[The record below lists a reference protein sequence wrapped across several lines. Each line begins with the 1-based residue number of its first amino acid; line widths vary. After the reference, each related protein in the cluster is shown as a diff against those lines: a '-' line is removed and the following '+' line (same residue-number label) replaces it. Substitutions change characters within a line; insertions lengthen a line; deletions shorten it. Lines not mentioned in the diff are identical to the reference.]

1 MKKII
6 LIFATFL
13 IVACQQP
20 MDNNT
25 VGIVKM
31 DDEKSQK
38 ILDGIKNYMAY
49 GTDEYDETLG
59 EDYVAEAISGSSS
72 IPGTEVNIDSYSQTA
87 AMHHSL
93 FENIQ
98 MGIPGGET
106 LGVIQTVYYDEPY
119 GTWSHYWGQWS
130 ATGKITGNESSQFI
144 HLNWQWDESGNIIS
158 HNIHVDGRDILR
170 EMAAASTSASE

>member
-38 ILDGIKNYMAY
+38 ILDGIMNYMAY

-59 EDYVAEAISGSSS
+59 EDYIAEAISGSSS

-130 ATGKITGNESSQFI
+130 ATGKITGK
-144 HLNWQWDESGNIIS
+144 SGDASNNLGTFNPSAMEYAKHSFPINNRDDLIIFDNS
-158 HNIHVDGRDILR
+158 KKSLQ
-170 EMAAASTSASE
+170 S